1 MKHVLLVEDDPD
13 VRALLTEILDEAGF
27 GVTDVRTF
35 ADARHLV
42 DGEGIDLVVTD
53 VVLPDGRGTELA
65 QYAERRGLRTLVLT
79 GNVDRMQELA
89 LRDREYLAKPFRSR
103 DLLER
108 VHACLGGSGDD
119 ADGGRAATPR

>member
-65 QYAERRGLRTLVLT
+65 RYAERRGLRTLVLT
-79 GNVDRMQELA
+79 GNVDRMQEMA
-89 LRDREYLAKPFRSR
+89 LRDRDYLAKPFRGKE
-103 DLLER
+103 LLER
-108 VHACLGGSGDD
+108 VRACLGTPGTAGA
-119 ADGGRAATPR
+119 ADRPAAE